1 MKERKLVRQFTLDTE
16 IYDVE
21 LPQKVLSIL
30 QTEPLETDPNFYYG
44 MDIVF
49 DKAVYQTQ
57 EFFQYPLEKM
67 PPSPPKRR
75 GSPTGQERLRE
86 RLSAILSQQ
95 LSRVSSDIQDTGID
109 LSNRAIIGDNLEQ
122 PHQVNLEFYEER
134 EKEYDKKGRLK
145 PGMTVSNIMPDRPF
159 ILEKAADLI
168 VKMAMEKA
176 TAAIR
181 KEQEQASHTPHMVPA
196 GELFAAA
203 AKAIL
208 LDHRRKADG
217 EIEALA
223 EQLRLHAE
231 IKSDWPLE
239 ITFAKKPEKTMAE
252 NFEIDC
258 PEFLLYHESTSG
270 NWTLKKVEALSV
282 VQAEITKRGYNLKT
296 TARMAVLRDLRPL
309 GFSLFADT
317 PEGLVKVKKQEASG
331 KKNLNLSWKK

>member
-21 LPQKVLSIL
+21 LPQKALAVL
-30 QTEPLETDPNFYYG
+30 QAEPLETDPRFYYG
-44 MDIVF
+44 MSIIF
-49 DKAVYQTQ
+49 DKAVYQTR

-75 GSPTGQERLRE
+75 GKTTEQDQLRE

-95 LSRVSSDIQDTGID
+95 LSMVSSAVRNTGID
-109 LSNRAIIGDNLEQ
+109 LSGGAIIGDDLEQ
-122 PHQVNLEFYEER
+122 SHQVTLEFYEEK

-145 PGMTVSNIMPDRPF
+145 PGPTVSSIMPDRPF
-159 ILEKAADLI
+159 IMKKAADLI

-176 TAAIR
+176 TEAAR
-181 KEQEQASHTPHMVPA
+181 KEHEQASHIPHMVPA
-196 GELFAAA
+196 GQLFTAA

-208 LDHRRKADG
+208 LDRRKKTDEEVAVLAD
-217 EIEALA
+217 
-223 EQLRLHAE
+223 QLRLHAE

-239 ITFAKKPEKTMAE
+239 IAFAKKPEKTMAE
-252 NFEIDC
+252 DFEIDC

-270 NWTLKKVEALSV
+270 NWTLRKVSTLAAA
-282 VQAEITKRGYNLKT
+282 QAEITKRGYNLKS
-296 TARMAVLRDLRPL
+296 TARMAVLHHLKPL

-317 PEGLVKVKKQEASG
+317 AEGLVKVKKQEAARM
-331 KKNLNLSWKK
+331 KNLNLSWKK